1 MATSVELQALL
12 EQHIIASKPAA
23 STTFRAA
30 FASRGLACPAELA
43 ELPSDAAMGF
53 LPEVD
58 LESWQVLTPNE
69 VVQAAIPK
77 PSDPGLGLP
86 VVHCYDNTYL
96 VLAPGG
102 EAHLWDAVGDVA
114 FESWPSL
121 AAALR
126 SHLER

>member
-1 MATSVELQALL
+1 MARSAQLQTLL
-12 EQHIIASKPAA
+12 DTHVIASKPPAA
-23 STTFRAA
+23 TTFSAA
-30 FASRGLACPAELA
+30 YAGRGLACPAELA
-43 ELPSDAAMGF
+43 GLPKDAVLGF

-58 LESWQVLTPNE
+58 LASWQVLTPDE
-69 VVQAAIPK
+69 VVQDAIPK
-77 PSDPGLGLP
+77 PSDPDLGLP

-96 VLAPGG
+96 VLAPSG

-126 SHLER
+126 AHLER